1 MQIFRLF
8 LHFYLFFSYF
18 QISNKENM
26 KPLSIATTMAV
37 LGAYVADCNLAC
49 NVLADLPK
57 EVSGSPE
64 ALLSVQHDTTAIW
77 AKAYADK
84 DVETLVSYVVD
95 PYIQHNPAAPSGKAI
110 AEAGMKMI
118 LSTPGLINNVT
129 RILSDL
135 NFAVLHTHRIQ
146 PNTTDKAIVD
156 IFRLDGT
163 CIIEH

>member
-1 MQIFRLF
+1 MR
-8 LHFYLFFSYF
+8 
-18 QISNKENM
+18 
-26 KPLSIATTMAV
+26 PLSIAAAMAV
-37 LGAYVADCNLAC
+37 FGACAADCNLAC

-64 ALLSVQHDTTAIW
+64 ALLSVQRDTTAIW

-84 DVETLVSYVVD
+84 DVDTLVSYVVD
-95 PYIQHNPAAPSGKAI
+95 PYIQHSPAAPSGKTI
-110 AEAGMKMI
+110 AEAGMKII
-118 LSTPGLINNVT
+118 LTTPGLINNVS
-129 RILSDL
+129 RIISDL

-163 CIIEH
+163 CIIEHWDVQQIMTPSTVNPIAYF